1 MSKDLKE
8 LSDLGADLEADR
20 YEVEL
25 SDDCPYPL
33 PTCFTGNE
41 GEDYVKNICKIL
53 LMSPTDISIKDT
65 GGDIKV
71 RFIPG
76 HKIAGRL
83 GPRPGCSKVMIISK
97 MPWKEELQRNRLMV
111 GESSVILKNTFKKLG
126 MDYDDFYITNIL
138 RFVPPEKKLK
148 ASWVKLCQYF
158 LWHEIKIVDPDFIL
172 LLGADAV
179 KGYMDKGT
187 KLSDCRGVQTLKS
200 GSGIKVWAT
209 YNPAAVLK
217 DNTLLDEFEYDI
229 GRFCNAVNGI
239 KMKKDDIEKDY
250 IIEDDDTDD
259 FELTENAVISD
270 VDSLNKFV
278 NQMIKEKHTEFAI
291 DAEWSGRSHLTGQLM
306 TIQISWA
313 PGKSRLIQLRTKG
326 LKAVFAPNITACKGP
341 LNKLL
346 CRDGIKIIGHW
357 FCSDLLWLV
366 PFGIDLR
373 KNFYFDT
380 MYAHHAAVNEKGGQ
394 SLETMRS
401 KYTHMTRYDMAL
413 NNYISENNLDKG
425 TGFAELPDHILHPYA
440 LKDADVTFRVYE
452 VLKKLVDADKDIAKL
467 FYNVIM
473 PGNKPLYEIRQTGMY
488 INKNTFTK
496 LALSFQAKAKE
507 ILDSIRS
514 SLGND
519 DFNPNSSLQLKKLFF
534 GSKEEGGLEAT
545 PIKSTTGKVWSRVKA
560 SEKLNPSADNE
571 TMEILMHKY
580 PIMEKIR
587 NYRILGK
594 QMSNILKLDAE
605 KGVYTGGIMQFLDPD
620 QRIRSMY
627 SPTTE
632 TGRYRSS
639 KPNLQ
644 NLANRRQIDI
654 DKIFGKTKVDPIRAI
669 FTATPGRVLVEADFV
684 AAEVVV
690 LATLAGDKK
699 LLHDAVSKPS
709 IHDKTA
715 VDILGANCTYEEVKK
730 KFPAIRIAAKA
741 VNFGIPYQMGPEE
754 LSKRINLAGLECSPE
769 QAKIYIKGWYEKYYK
784 AAEYIEW
791 CKAQVYLKVDK
802 YTGKVITPGKLVTP
816 YGRVRRFIQYEKDM
830 NYKMV
835 DQQREACNFP
845 IQSTVGDTLTA
856 GIANISTLKEACPE
870 YDFWLCNT
878 VHDAVLIDS
887 SVEAIPDLVDIILP
901 TCMTKLAAI
910 PKFNQHLEVDIKIF
924 LEWGKKPTREEL
936 TELKIPN
943 KYIEMSI

>member
-1 MSKDLKE
+1 MSKDLNALIE
-8 LSDLGADLEADR
+8 MGADLEADK
-20 YEVEL
+20 YEIEL
-25 SDDCPYPL
+25 KEDCPFPL
-33 PTCFTGNE
+33 PTCFTGKE
-41 GEDYVKNICKIL
+41 DEDYIKGLCKLL
-53 LMSPTDISIKDT
+53 LMKPMDISINDKD
-65 GGDIKV
+65 DEIKV

-76 HKIAGRL
+76 HRIAGRL
-83 GPRPGCSKVMIISK
+83 GPRPKCSKVMIISK
-97 MPWKEELQRNRLMV
+97 MPWKDELQRNRLMV

-138 RFVPPEKKLK
+138 RFVPPVKKLK
-148 ASWVKLCQYF
+148 ASWVNICKYF
-158 LWHEIKIVDPDFIL
+158 LWQEIKIVEPDFIL

-179 KGYMDKGT
+179 KGYMPKGT
-187 KLSDCRGVQTLKS
+187 KLSDCRGIESKS
-200 GSGIKVWAT
+200 ESGKIKIWAT
-209 YNPAAVLK
+209 FNPAAVLK
-217 DNTLLDEFEYDI
+217 DNTLLEAFENDI

-239 KMKKDDIEKDY
+239 KMKKDDITTDY
-250 IIEDDDTDD
+250 IIEDEDTDA
-259 FELTENAVISD
+259 FELTEDAVISD
-270 VDSLNKFV
+270 IDSLNKFV
-278 NQMIKEKHTEFAI
+278 KQMIEEKHTEFAV
-291 DAEWSGRSHLTGQLM
+291 DAEWSGRSYMTGQLM
-306 TIQISWA
+306 TIQISCG
-313 PGKSRLIQLRTKG
+313 PGRSRLIQLRTKG
-326 LKAVFAPNITACKGP
+326 LKAVFAPDINACKEP
-341 LNKLL
+341 LNRLL

-373 KNFYFDT
+373 NNFYFDT
-380 MYAHHAAVNEKGGQ
+380 MYAHHAAVNEKGSQ
-394 SLETMRS
+394 SLETMQN
-401 KYTHMTRYDMAL
+401 KYTNMTRYDMDL
-413 NNYISENNLDKG
+413 NAYISDNNLDKG
-425 TGFAELPDHILHPYA
+425 TGFAELPDNILHPYA
-440 LKDADVTFRVYE
+440 LKDADVTFRVYRE
-452 VLKKLVDADKDIAKL
+452 LKKLVDADKDIAKL

-473 PGNKPLYEIRQTGMY
+473 PGNKPLFEIRQTGMHV
-488 INKNTFTK
+488 NKNTFTK
-496 LALSFQAKAKE
+496 LAISFKSKSDE
-507 ILDSIRS
+507 IIQDIRS
-514 SLGND
+514 DLGND
-519 DFNPNSSLQLKKLFF
+519 DFNPNSSLQLRKLFF
-534 GSKEEGGLEAT
+534 GPSSEGGLEAT
-545 PIKSTTGKVWSRVKA
+545 PLKSTTGKVWSRVKA

-587 NYRILGK
+587 SYRILGK
-594 QMSNILKLDAE
+594 QMSNILKQE
-605 KGVYTGGIMQFLDPD
+605 KDGVYTGGIMQFLDPD

-654 DKIFGKTKVDPIRAI
+654 DKIFGKTKVDPIRSI

-690 LATLAGDKK
+690 LATLSGDKK
-699 LLHDAVSKPS
+699 LLNDAVSKPS

-715 VDILGANCTYEEVKK
+715 VDILGANCTYEEVKS

-754 LSKRINLAGLECSPE
+754 LSKRINLAGLGCSPE
-769 QAKIYIKGWYEKYYK
+769 QARIYIKGWYEKYYK
-784 AAEYIEW
+784 AAEYIED
-791 CKAQVYLKVDK
+791 CKKQVYYKPANGT
-802 YTGKVITPGKLVTP
+802 YGRLVTP

-835 DQQREACNFP
+835 EQQREACNFP

-856 GIANISTLKEACPE
+856 GIAKISTLKEACPE

-887 SVEAIPDLVDIILP
+887 SVSAIPDLVDIILP
-901 TCMTKLAAI
+901 TCLTKLSAI
-910 PKFNQHLEVDIKIF
+910 PKFNQQLEVDIKIF
-924 LEWGKKPTREEL
+924 LEWGKKPTRDEL
-936 TELKIPN
+936 EELKIPN